1 MFCSL
6 SVSLASFSDGAIQCM
21 KLQNRSAQKFLGNG
35 KTCAGVATAPL
46 SNRAKLLRK
55 SASLFW
61 EAVIG

>member
-1 MFCSL
+1 
-6 SVSLASFSDGAIQCM
+6 M
-21 KLQNRSAQKFLGNG
+21 KLQNRSAQKFLGNR

-46 SNRAKLLRK
+46 PNRAKLLRK